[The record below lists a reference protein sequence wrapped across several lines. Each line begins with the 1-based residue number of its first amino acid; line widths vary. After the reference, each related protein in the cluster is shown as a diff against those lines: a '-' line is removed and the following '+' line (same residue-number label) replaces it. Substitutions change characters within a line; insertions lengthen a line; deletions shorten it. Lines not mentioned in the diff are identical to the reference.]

1 MALELRTTSQ
11 IITHYT
17 KMEDDTAENYRQI
30 AQLFSAYHDL
40 FNNLAVETLKHRDRV
55 IRAYRQGVTDAF
67 EVGFNPNPINP
78 DQFIVKAISNT
89 TLNDVLETSI
99 QNEETTIRFCE
110 KASKSSGEL
119 LPDLPDTLEYVI
131 RKKRERIKHLSSIRP

>member
-1 MALELRTTSQ
+1 MLRTTSQ

-17 KMEDDTAENYRQI
+17 QMEEKSAENYRDI
-30 AQLFSAYHDL
+30 AITFTEHHDV
-40 FNNLAVETLKHRDRV
+40 FTDLAKENLKHRDRV

-78 DQFIVKAISNT
+78 NEYTIKTISCNN
-89 TLNDVLETSI
+89 LNEILETLV
-99 QNEETTIRFCE
+99 QNEETIALFCE
-110 KASKSSGEL
+110 VASKSSGEL

-131 RKKRERIKHLSSIRP
+131 RKKRQRIQQLKSIKS

>member
-1 MALELRTTSQ
+1 
-11 IITHYT
+11 
-17 KMEDDTAENYRQI
+17 MEEKSAENYRDI
-30 AQLFSAYHDL
+30 AKSFTEHHDV
-40 FNNLAVETLKHRDRV
+40 FNDLAKENLKHRDRV

-78 DQFIVKAISNT
+78 DEYTIITISSDN
-89 TLNDVLETSI
+89 LNDVLTSLI
-99 QNEETTIRFCE
+99 QNEETIIHFCE

-131 RKKRERIKHLSSIRP
+131 RKKRQRIQQLNSIKA